1 MGLNHIRIACIFR
14 HSVHFCLH
22 VQQVLGPIYADG
34 AIRTTGAKVMP
45 FTSQHACELK
55 CWGDVTLGRMHNHPA
70 TSVSLC
76 ISTCFD
82 MSRYALHGCLASRG
96 YMVRQSLLSSSRRPG
111 IVRDMPRESGLHASK
126 RSNMACISQQ
136 VRGPGSPAH
145 DRGNTRSGLHTIT
158 MHLHGFA
165 SALSHVLQNY
175 QYDDALCG

>member
-1 MGLNHIRIACIFR
+1 MGVNLFLKVKSFIKW
-14 HSVHFCLH
+14 LH
-22 VQQVLGPIYADG
+22 VSLHVEHVLGLIYADG

-165 SALSHVLQNY
+165 SALSHVLQNF
-175 QYDDALCG
+175 QYDDTSCG